1 MEMKKYGSRLYTPKK
16 PYYKMT
22 IEELCDHNKICRS
35 LDKMKYK
42 KIKKLENL
50 QPDILDLKIKK
61 FLKRNSK
68 KKTRKQVL
76 KKANTRK
83 ANKKSNGKSRKRN
96 IKMLKKSVKSKEIL

>member
-1 MEMKKYGSRLYTPKK
+1 MKKYGSKLYTPKK
-16 PYYKMT
+16 PYYQMT
-22 IEELCDHNKICRS
+22 IKELCDHNKICRS

-50 QPDILDLKIKK
+50 KPEILDLKIKN
-61 FLKRNSK
+61 FLERNKRN
-68 KKTRKQVL
+68 KTRKQVL

-83 ANKKSNGKSRKRN
+83 ANKKRNGKSRKRN